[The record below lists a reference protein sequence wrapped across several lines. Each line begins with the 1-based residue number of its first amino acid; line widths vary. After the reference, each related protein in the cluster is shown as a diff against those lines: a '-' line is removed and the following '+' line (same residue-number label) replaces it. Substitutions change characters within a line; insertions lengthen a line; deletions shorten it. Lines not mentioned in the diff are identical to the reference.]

1 MMALLQ
7 SRGSVEGKGA
17 HKGVD
22 LGRTVGVFFLFWFLG
37 FFVVVVVVVVF
48 KKKKK
53 RKKSPAQG
61 PARQHVCVCTH
72 MHIDMFVV

>member
-1 MMALLQ
+1 MMALRQ

-22 LGRTVGVFFLFWFLG
+22 LGRTIGVFFFVLVFCLFL
-37 FFVVVVVVVVF
+37 FFFF
-48 KKKKK
+48 KKKKG
-53 RKKSPAQG
+53 KKSPAQG